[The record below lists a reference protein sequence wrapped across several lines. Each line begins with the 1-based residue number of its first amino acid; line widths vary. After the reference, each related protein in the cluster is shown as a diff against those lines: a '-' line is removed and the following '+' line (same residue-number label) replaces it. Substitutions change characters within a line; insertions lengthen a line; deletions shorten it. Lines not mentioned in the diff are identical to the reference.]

1 MGGEYAQCSISII
14 NPSMFKEFLI
24 KKMIKAKVPGVS
36 DEQIDQVIALVQKN
50 PALFQQVAKEVEA
63 KVKGGMGQ
71 EQAMRDVMQ
80 AHQEEI
86 RALMK

>member
-1 MGGEYAQCSISII
+1 
-14 NPSMFKEFLI
+14 MFKEFLI
-24 KKMIKAKVPGVS
+24 KKMIKAKVPGVT

-50 PALFQQVAKEVEA
+50 PTLFQQIAKEVEV
-63 KVKGGMGQ
+63 KVKNGMGQ

-80 AHQEEI
+80 AHQDEI